1 MDMLPSF
8 KKTALCTYGK
18 SRENKPFVLFRAEE
32 VVVTLYPKSSIYQ
45 NSIYQKMFFH
55 PLFVWDVLGQEPAS
69 LEPEPC
75 AET

>member
-1 MDMLPSF
+1 MFWTCYL
-8 KKTALCTYGK
+8 ALRKQRFAHMGSPMRT
-18 SRENKPFVLFRAEE
+18 NPLLFRAEE
-32 VVVTLYPKSSIYQ
+32 VVVTLYPKSYR